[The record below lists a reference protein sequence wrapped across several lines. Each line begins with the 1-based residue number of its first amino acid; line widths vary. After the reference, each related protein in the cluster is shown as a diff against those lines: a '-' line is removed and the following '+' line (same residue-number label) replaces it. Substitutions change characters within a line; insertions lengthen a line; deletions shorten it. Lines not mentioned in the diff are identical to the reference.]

1 MEMNYAAFALFTGLN
16 FCKTV
21 RLHVEFAQAM
31 AALMKTKTAAPLPR
45 KASRQIR
52 RQQLIEATISVLA
65 QKGQTGLKLQDVA
78 EAAGLSYGLVNF
90 HFETKEKLLIETLRY
105 MAAEYR
111 SNWQQALADAG
122 DSAAS
127 QLDAL
132 IQADFNDRTYSP
144 ERLMAWCTFWG
155 EAQSRPYY
163 QQECGASDMD
173 YIRVMEGICT
183 RLVAESGTAHKPVR
197 VARAIRLIM
206 EGLWLDLIT
215 TGAPYPRNECLRTVY
230 TCAMTFFPDHFTEKG
245 LKR

>member
-1 MEMNYAAFALFTGLN
+1 
-16 FCKTV
+16 
-21 RLHVEFAQAM
+21 M
-31 AALMKTKTAAPLPR
+31 ATLTKSKPVLSQPR

-52 RQQLIEATISVLA
+52 RQQLIEATITVLA
-65 QKGQTGLKLQDVA
+65 QKGQTGFKLQDVA

-111 SNWQQALADAG
+111 ANWQQALAGAG
-122 DSAAS
+122 ESPAR

-132 IQADFNDRTYSP
+132 IQADFNERIYTPS
-144 ERLMAWCTFWG
+144 RLMAWCTFWG

-163 QQECGASDMD
+163 QQECNATDME
-173 YIRVMEGICT
+173 YIRIMEGICAS
-183 RLVAESGTAHKPVR
+183 LLAESGSTLKPAR
-197 VARAIRLIM
+197 VARVIRVTM

-215 TGAPYPRNECLRTVY
+215 TGAPYPRAECLRTVY
-230 TCAMTFFPDHFTEKG
+230 CCAMSFFPEHFTEKG

>member
-1 MEMNYAAFALFTGLN
+1 
-16 FCKTV
+16 
-21 RLHVEFAQAM
+21 M
-31 AALMKTKTAAPLPR
+31 AALMKTKAASPVPR
-45 KASRQIR
+45 KATRQIR
-52 RQQLIEATISVLA
+52 QQQLIEATITMLA

-111 SNWQQALADAG
+111 ANWQEAFGNAG
-122 DSAAS
+122 DLPVR

-132 IQADFNDRTYSP
+132 IQADFNEKIYTP
-144 ERLMAWCTFWG
+144 TRLMAWCTFWG

-163 QQECGASDMD
+163 QQECGATDAE
-173 YIRVMEGICT
+173 YIRVLEGICAQLMT
-183 RLVAESGTAHKPVR
+183 TSGSKLKPVR
-197 VARAIRLIM
+197 VARVIRVTM

-215 TGAPYPRNECLRTVY
+215 TGAPYSRKECLRTVY
-230 TCAMTFFPDHFTEKG
+230 TCASAFFPQCFDVEG

>member
-1 MEMNYAAFALFTGLN
+1 MATLTKA
-16 FCKTV
+16 KTV
-21 RLHVEFAQAM
+21 AS
-31 AALMKTKTAAPLPR
+31 LPR

-65 QKGQTGLKLQDVA
+65 QKGQTGFKLQDVA

-90 HFETKEKLLIETLRY
+90 HFVTKEKLLIETLRY

-111 SNWQQALADAG
+111 SNWQQALAGAG
-122 DSAAS
+122 DSAAG

-132 IQADFNDRTYSP
+132 IQADFNDTIYSP
-144 ERLMAWCTFWG
+144 SRLMAWCTFWG

-163 QQECGASDMD
+163 QQECNASDMD
-173 YIRVMEGICT
+173 YIRVMEGICA
-183 RLVAESGTAHKPVR
+183 RLIAECGSKLKPVR
-197 VARAIRLIM
+197 VARVIRVTM

-215 TGAPYPRNECLRTVY
+215 TGDPYPRAECLRTVY
-230 TCAMTFFPDHFTEKG
+230 TCAASFFPDYFTEKG